1 MKKLVTIILVGCCV
15 HLSAQQPAT
24 TVPSGQQPSSATAT
38 QNPSVNQ
45 RLDSIEN
52 QIREGNYVRIPQ
64 KDFDEILDAK
74 VSTAT
79 QDEVQDWVWIIVTF
93 FGALMTLLTF
103 WLNRK
108 LKDEVAESIT
118 LKSKNIEQSIETVST
133 TQTDTLKKVKVL
145 DEKIANTMDM
155 FWDEM
160 AMLILEKGRD
170 KKNLDGE
177 FEKKINHFLKYEHVT
192 LSDARQI
199 QLIDTLM
206 RSYYY
211 SNEEDNKYKKMVK
224 LIGEYENKF
233 ELEPQTYANAAI
245 AHSNIYELYG
255 HESDRV
261 NSLINC
267 EKSIL
272 RKKDYGIP
280 YTVKLEI
287 YMIDYVKAPDEIKK
301 KEALDNIRTT
311 FKSIENNQSTII
323 SVEVIERMNI
333 DRTIDYLK
341 PYYTQLELMFD
352 YEVNKIRQRALEY
365 YLKNYTITVTNEKDL
380 KNLEMIL
387 KHGLEKRPV
396 NIDGRWKVT
405 GITNSGLVEMPGAI
419 DEIISIKGYMYE
431 SNGEL
436 GSGMIYFL
444 NGGSQLTMFFYK
456 NNQNNTFIKVPSIYR
471 IDQGIMNICYDR
483 YLTGTPTGFVTNAE
497 NKYIDL
503 QLELVPVMVAN
514 PTAELAKKLN

>member
-1 MKKLVTIILVGCCV
+1 MKKLVTILLVGCCFQ
-15 HLSAQQPAT
+15 LFAQDAGVT
-24 TVPSGQQPSSATAT
+24 
-38 QNPSVNQ
+38 Q
-45 RLDSIEN
+45 RLDSLEN

-133 TQTDTLKKVKVL
+133 TQLDTLKKVKVL

-170 KKNLDGE
+170 KKNLDVE

-192 LSDARQI
+192 LSDSRQI

-211 SNEEDNKYKKMVK
+211 SADEDNKYKKMVK

-255 HESDRV
+255 HDSDRV
-261 NSLINC
+261 NCLINC

-311 FKSIENNQSTII
+311 FKSIENNKSTII

-352 YEVNKIRQRALEY
+352 YEVNKIRERALDY
-365 YLKNYTITVTNEKDL
+365 YLKNYSITASNEKDL
-380 KNLEMIL
+380 KNLEMIFQ
-387 KHGLEKRPV
+387 HGSDKRPV
-396 NIDGRWKVT
+396 NIDGSWKVT
-405 GITNSGLVEMPGAI
+405 GIIDAGQVVMPGAI
-419 DEIISIKGYMYE
+419 DEIISIKGYIYE
-431 SNGEL
+431 SNGVL
-436 GSGMIYFL
+436 GSGMIYYL
-444 NGGSQLTMFFYK
+444 NGGSQLTMFLYV
-456 NNQNNTFIKVPSIYR
+456 NNKNNTFLKVPSIYK
-471 IDQGIMNICYDR
+471 IDQGIMNICYDG
-483 YLTGTPTGFVTNAE
+483 YKTETPNSFVTNPE
-497 NKYIDL
+497 NKLIDL
-503 QLELVPVMVAN
+503 QLERVPVMLTN
-514 PTAELAKKLN
+514 TNAELAKKLN